1 MPLHIDILAVGKL
14 KESYWSAAAAEYLKR
29 LTRFA
34 KVTVR
39 EVPDR
44 GLQSMGTTEQV
55 VIAEGASIRSVLPA
69 DACVIAL
76 DSAGEQLTSPG
87 FADLIAQEQN
97 RGTSRI
103 AFIVGGSHGL
113 APDLKREA
121 TRLLSFGSITLP
133 HNLARIVLLEQLY
146 RAFSILNNS
155 PYHK

>member
-1 MPLHIDILAVGKL
+1 MPLHVDILAVGRL
-14 KESYWSAAAAEYLKR
+14 KEGYWSAAAAEYLKR

-39 EVPDR
+39 ELPDQ
-44 GLQSMGTTEQV
+44 GLRSTGTPEQV
-55 VIAEGASIRSVLPA
+55 LATEAASIRAALPVDSCA
-69 DACVIAL
+69 IAL

-87 FADLIAQEQN
+87 FAELIAQEQN
-97 RGTSRI
+97 RGFGRVT
-103 AFIVGGSHGL
+103 FIIGGSHGL
-113 APDLKREA
+113 AHEVKRDA
-121 TRLLSFGSITLP
+121 ARLLSFGNITLP